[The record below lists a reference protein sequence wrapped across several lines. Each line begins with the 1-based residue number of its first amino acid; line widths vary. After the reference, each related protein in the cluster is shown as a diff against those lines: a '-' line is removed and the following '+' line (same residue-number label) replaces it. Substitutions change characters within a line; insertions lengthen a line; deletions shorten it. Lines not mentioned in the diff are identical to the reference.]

1 MDFKDLYRIEAEKHK
16 ISEEM
21 MLKTKQ
27 KLYKQNKPPRRFVLR
42 TAVILGLLAGCMTIT
57 AFAYEYRQYMFQ
69 SNNVGAEH
77 KYLNS
82 EEGKIQEVNKTAT
95 ADHISVTVKTV
106 AADEKNLYAL
116 IGLKTTDG
124 SPLNINT
131 DEDVTFLKRQG
142 FEKACFVVDG
152 KSTEFNAGFR
162 VDDGSDPS
170 SAVIELIYNCP
181 EDAGDSL
188 ENLSGKEIKI
198 ILDNY
203 KYEVD
208 SNRSIGFAYS
218 DSRAMLENQVLA
230 RENEFSP
237 VGIFIK
243 YADGSSRYSYTLA
256 SGDKKIY
263 FSKEYSKT
271 YIDNAGL
278 YKSGEMERQ
287 NLYVSIVPEND
298 KVREELLKNLV
309 LFNQVTGE
317 YIHPQQPHIGDS
329 DGSIEVFKNADGSET
344 YNTDARDV
352 QPDDGRIVLIFDA
365 GTWVYNEQRECD
377 GVDTTRELLKDYILK
392 LYTSS
397 RTEIVEN
404 TWEIDFTLGNIN
416 KKLTYR
422 PDMEVSKGEGSLKV
436 NTIEVGDTFISIQ
449 GKGSSG
455 FNLKP
460 MGKIYLL
467 LKDGTKVD
475 AGVKMGGGY
484 EEGSG
489 KFDMEINLQTFVN
502 AEDVTGIILWDQAIP
517 LK

>member
-1 MDFKDLYRIEAEKHK
+1 MDFKDLYRIEADRHK
-16 ISEEM
+16 ISEEV
-21 MLKTKQ
+21 LEKTKQ
-27 KLYKQNKPPRRFVLR
+27 KLYKRNKPARRFVLR
-42 TAVILGLLAGCMTIT
+42 TAVIVGLLIGCMVVTV
-57 AFAYEYRQYMFQ
+57 FAYEYHQYMFQ
-69 SNNVGAEH
+69 SNNVGIEH
-77 KYLNS
+77 KYLNT
-82 EEGKIQEVNKTAT
+82 EEEKMQEVNKTAT
-95 ADHISVTVKTV
+95 ADNISVTIKTV

-116 IGLKTTDG
+116 VGLKTTDG

-131 DEDVTFLKRQG
+131 DEDVTVLKRQG

-152 KSTEFNAGFR
+152 KRREFSTGFR

-170 SAVIELIYNCP
+170 SAVIELIYSCP

-208 SNRSIGFAYS
+208 SNRSIGFTFS
-218 DSRAMLENQVLA
+218 DSRAMLEKQVLA
-230 RENEFSP
+230 AEDEFSP

-243 YADGSSRYSYTLA
+243 YADGSCRCSYTLA
-256 SGDKKIY
+256 PGDKKIY

-271 YIDNAGL
+271 YIDNVGL
-278 YKSGEMERQ
+278 YKSGEMEWQ
-287 NLYVSIVPEND
+287 SLYVSIVPENGE
-298 KVREELLKNLV
+298 VREELLKNLV
-309 LFNQVTGE
+309 LFNKVTGE
-317 YIHPQQPHIGDS
+317 YIYPQQPHIGDS
-329 DGSIEVFKNADGSET
+329 GGSET

-365 GTWVYNEQRECD
+365 GIWTYNEQTESS
-377 GVDTTRELLKDYILK
+377 GADTTRELLKDYIFK

-416 KKLTYR
+416 KKLTYGM
-422 PDMEVSKGEGSLKV
+422 DTEVIKGGGSVKV
-436 NTIEVGDTFISIQ
+436 NTIEVSDTFISIQ
-449 GKGSSG
+449 GKVSAG
-455 FNLKP
+455 FDLKP

-475 AGVKMGGGY
+475 AGGKMSGGY

-489 KFDMEINLQTFVN
+489 KFNMEINLKTFVN
-502 AEDVTGIILWDQAIP
+502 AEDVTGIILWDQTIP